1 MTEADAI
8 TVVSSA
14 DPGLWGL
21 VLETAAGS
29 PEAIAI
35 LFVGW
40 QLRRH
45 LEAIE
50 ALLRELRWAVLR
62 RDGSPPP
69 GVRVVGG
76 DDA

>member
-1 MTEADAI
+1 MSEADAI
-8 TVVSSA
+8 AVVSSS
-14 DPGLWGL
+14 DPGLWG
-21 VLETAAGS
+21 VLLEAAGGS
-29 PEAIAI
+29 PEAVAI
-35 LFVGW
+35 LVVGW
-40 QLRRH
+40 HLRGH

-62 RDGSPPP
+62 RDGPPPP

>member
-1 MTEADAI
+1 VNEADVI
-8 TVVSSA
+8 TVAAST
-14 DPGLWGL
+14 DPGLWG
-21 VLETAAGS
+21 VLLEAAAGS
-29 PEAIAI
+29 PEAVAI
-35 LFVGW
+35 LIVGW
-40 QLRRH
+40 HLRGH

-62 RDGSPPP
+62 RDGPPPP